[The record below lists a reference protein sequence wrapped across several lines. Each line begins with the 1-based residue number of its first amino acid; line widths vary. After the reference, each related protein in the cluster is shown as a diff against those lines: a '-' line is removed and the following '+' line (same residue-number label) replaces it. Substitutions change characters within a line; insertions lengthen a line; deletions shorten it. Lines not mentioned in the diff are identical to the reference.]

1 MPTTL
6 VPTVHSYVG
15 VREPSSASEAVAEH
29 VSSVLVYAFVGEM
42 EASTS
47 NVGGVFPMVMVA
59 VSLTEALLL
68 SVKVTV
74 QVMISSGLVI
84 PESSC
89 KVEELPSV
97 ELVVSLVHAYIAD
110 KVPSLRSVPEA
121 EHVSSSVTDAVE
133 GEILTVPMV
142 GCVFCTVAEVVV
154 ESVSPYPSSILAV
167 HVTVSPT
174 EAMEGVRDNDAEVP
188 TTFVPMV
195 HW

>member
-1 MPTTL
+1 MS
-6 VPTVHSYVG
+6 V
-15 VREPSSASEAVAEH
+15 PSSASEAVAEH
-29 VSSVLVYAFVGEM
+29 VNSVLVYALVGDM
-42 EASTS
+42 DASIS

-59 VSLTEALLL
+59 VSATEALLL

-74 QVMISSGLVI
+74 QVMISSGLEI

-89 KVEELPSV
+89 RVAELPSV
-97 ELVVSLVHAYIAD
+97 VLGVSLVQRYVAD

-142 GCVFCTVAEVVV
+142 GSVFCTVAKAVV
-154 ESVSPYPSSILAV
+154 ESLSSYPSSTVAV

-174 EAMEGVRDNDAEVP
+174 EAIEGVRVNVAELP
-188 TTFVPMV
+188 TTVVAMV
-195 HW
+195 HL